1 MNSLQNP
8 PLAQIAPDV
17 LRRICS
23 PALLFFPERI
33 TANIQSMMRMVGY
46 DPARLRPHVKT
57 HKCGKIVR
65 QLVNE
70 GITRHKCATLREA
83 EVLAE
88 NGATDI
94 LLAYPAVGPLAIGLA
109 RLAAKWPKVLFSTVI
124 DSPTGW
130 ADLSNAVRDTR
141 VQLGIFL
148 EIDVGHGRTG
158 VSELDFAVEFARMIS
173 SIPGFRFRGLHGY
186 DGHVGSGSPE
196 ERPVLA
202 ARVREHLTSWKQVIE
217 RAGFPV
223 ETLIMAGSPSFPHHA
238 AHLLPGMELSPGTVV
253 LHDRGYG
260 KHGELSCFV
269 PAVAVLTR
277 VIGRPT
283 ENRLTFDC
291 GSKAIACD
299 QPAGARLVLE
309 GLENARGVLHNE
321 EHLVVE
327 ADSTEGWVVGK
338 PTLAWPVHAC
348 PTSAWY
354 DEAIAIDASGN
365 IAGIWPIDARGRG
378 SRIIE
383 LLA

>member
-1 MNSLQNP
+1 MPSLQK
-8 PLAQIAPDV
+8 PLARIAPDA

-23 PALLFFPERI
+23 PALVFFPERI
-33 TANIQSMMRMVGY
+33 TANIESMLRMVGN
-46 DPARLRPHVKT
+46 DTSRLRPHVKT
-57 HKCGKIVR
+57 HKCGTIVR
-65 QLVNE
+65 QLVAA
-70 GITRHKCATLREA
+70 GVTRHKCATLREA

-94 LLAYPAVGPLAIGLA
+94 MLAYPAVGPLAVGLA
-109 RLAAKWPKVLFSTVI
+109 RLAAKWPKLLFSTVI

-130 ADLSNAVRDTR
+130 ADLSNAVGESR
-141 VQLGIFL
+141 VRLGIFL
-148 EIDVGHGRTG
+148 EVDVGHGRTG
-158 VSELDFAVEFARMIS
+158 VTNRDFAVEFARMIS

-186 DGHVGSGSPE
+186 DGHVGSGSAA
-196 ERPVLA
+196 ERPALA
-202 ARVREHLTSWKQVIE
+202 ARVREHLTSWKQAIE

-223 ETLIMAGSPSFPHHA
+223 ETLITAGSPSFPHHA

-253 LHDRGYG
+253 LHDKGYG
-260 KHGELSCFV
+260 KHAELSDFL

-309 GLENARGVLHNE
+309 GLETARGVLHNE

-327 ADSTEGWVVGK
+327 AESTEGWVVGT

-354 DEAIAIDASGN
+354 DEAIAIDADGN
-365 IAGIWPIDARGRG
+365 IAGIWSIDARGRG
-378 SRIIE
+378 TRILE
-383 LLA
+383 PLA

>member
-1 MNSLQNP
+1 MIKLQNP
-8 PLAQIAPDV
+8 MDKIAPDV
-17 LRRICS
+17 LSRICS

-33 TANIQSMMRMVGY
+33 AANIESMIRMVGN
-46 DPARLRPHVKT
+46 DPSRLRPHVKT
-57 HKCGKIVR
+57 HKCGTIVR
-65 QLVNE
+65 QLVAA

-109 RLAAKWPKVLFSTVI
+109 RLAAKWPKASFSTVI

-130 ADLSNAVRDTR
+130 ADLSNAVRDAR
-141 VQLGIFL
+141 VQLGIFI

-158 VSELDFAVEFARMIS
+158 LSELDFAVEFARTIS

-186 DGHVGSGSPE
+186 DGHVGSGSASD
-196 ERPVLA
+196 RPVLA
-202 ARVREHLTSWKQVIE
+202 AKVREHLTSWKQAIE

-223 ETLIMAGSPSFPHHA
+223 ETLILAGSPSFPHHA
-238 AHLLPGMELSPGTVV
+238 ANLLPGMELSPGTVV
-253 LHDRGYG
+253 LHDWGYG
-260 KHGELSCFV
+260 KHAELGCFV
-269 PAVAVLTR
+269 QAVAVLTR

-299 QPAGARLVLE
+299 QPSGARLVLE

-327 ADSTEGWVVGK
+327 AESTEGWVVGK
-338 PTLAWPVHAC
+338 ATLAWPVHAC

-354 DEAIAIDASGN
+354 DEAIAIDSNGN

-378 SRIIE
+378 PRIIE
-383 LLA
+383 ALA

>member
-33 TANIQSMMRMVGY
+33 TANIQSMLRMVGY

-94 LLAYPAVGPLAIGLA
+94 LLAYPAVGPLAIGLS
-109 RLAAKWPKVLFSTVI
+109 RLAAKWPKELFSTVI

-158 VSELDFAVEFARMIS
+158 VSELDFAVEFARDGLGVARAAIGGADTHRLFPKS
-173 SIPGFRFRGLHGY
+173 SRYFFAIAVNALP
-186 DGHVGSGSPE
+186 
-196 ERPVLA
+196 PVTLRDA
-202 ARVREHLTSWKQVIE
+202 VLRRVLGRRWRE
-217 RAGFPV
+217 RACV
-223 ETLIMAGSPSFPHHA
+223 
-238 AHLLPGMELSPGTVV
+238 LL
-253 LHDRGYG
+253 
-260 KHGELSCFV
+260 
-269 PAVAVLTR
+269 
-277 VIGRPT
+277 
-283 ENRLTFDC
+283 
-291 GSKAIACD
+291 
-299 QPAGARLVLE
+299 QP
-309 GLENARGVLHNE
+309 
-321 EHLVVE
+321 
-327 ADSTEGWVVGK
+327 
-338 PTLAWPVHAC
+338 
-348 PTSAWY
+348 
-354 DEAIAIDASGN
+354 I
-365 IAGIWPIDARGRG
+365 
-378 SRIIE
+378 
-383 LLA
+383 